1 MGYNCLL
8 DIWRKS
14 AVDFGDKIALTD
26 VFETD
31 KISYKTAFREICY
44 LAGIFKSF
52 GIEKGDKIC
61 FFAQNFPHWLLIEQA
76 GISLG
81 SISVSKNSQNS
92 SIKELEYIFYNS
104 ESCALICD
112 SFEIINY
119 FTSLDS
125 DFFNKVKFVLY
136 TGTESFENQNP
147 NIKNFNEILASFDK
161 NKDYF
166 SDYKNDGEDV
176 CYIHYTSGTS
186 SMPKGAVLVNYGMVY
201 EVEEIRCRLEN
212 EHPKLFLE
220 TFPLASAGGKT
231 FNLYSIAV
239 GCKIVFTPY
248 NVFFEKLK
256 ELKPTLLHCAPKIVM
271 TMLGKYNE
279 YIESEGKIFKKFF
292 ELNYSISKFIL
303 KIQRNIYKNKK
314 TNTKTQGIEALLDAA
329 LNIIKKIQDKLIY
342 KKVRNQ
348 YIQDSTILAV
358 GSASFANKAEDFYS
372 ILGIHVA
379 QDYGM
384 TETTGIATHATL
396 QDQLERPYTVGRPF
410 SKTKFKIVDPE
421 TKKVLKPMEKGI
433 LMLKGPNVMK
443 GYYNNP
449 EATIKALSEDG
460 WLTTGDLAYIY
471 PDDYLVILSRYD
483 DVIVLMNGYNV
494 FAPPIQDQVNS
505 SDYINQ
511 TVVVGHGKPH
521 LSALIS
527 LNKEAYE
534 KWCTDNSIP
543 IRNPNSNEEFKNFLL
558 EQINILIAQKEH
570 YHYYEKLKKIYFV
583 KEEFSEEN
591 GCLTNT
597 LKVKYRKVCEIYKD
611 IIENMYN

>member
-1 MGYNCLL
+1 MGYGCLL

-14 AVDFGDKIALTD
+14 ADDFGDSIAISD
-26 VFETD
+26 VFNTD
-31 KISYKTAFREICY
+31 SISYKVAFKEICY
-44 LAGIFKSF
+44 LAEVFKSF

-104 ESCALICD
+104 DSCALICD
-112 SFEIINY
+112 SMEIINY
-119 FTSLDS
+119 FTNLDS
-125 DFFNKVKFVLY
+125 NFFNKVKFVLY
-136 TGTESFENQNP
+136 TGTESYENQNP
-147 NIKNFNEILASFDK
+147 NIKNFSEILASFDK

-166 SDYKNDGEDV
+166 SDYKNDPQDA

-186 SMPKGAVLVNYGMVY
+186 SLPKGAVLVNYGMVY
-201 EVEEIRCRLEN
+201 EVEEIKCRLKN
-212 EHPKLFLE
+212 EKPKLFLE

-256 ELKPTLLHCAPKIVM
+256 ELKPSLLHCAPKIVM

-279 YIESEGKIFKKFF
+279 YIESGGKIFKKFF

-314 TNTKTQGIEALLDAA
+314 TNTKTQGIVALLDAT
-329 LNIIKKIQDKLIY
+329 LNVVKKFQDKVIY
-342 KKVRNQ
+342 KKIRNQ
-348 YIQDSTILAV
+348 YIQDSTILAI
-358 GSASFANKAEDFYS
+358 GSASFANSAEDFYS

-410 SKTKFKIVDPE
+410 SKTEFKIVDPE
-421 TKKVLKPMEKGI
+421 TKEVLKPMEKGI

-449 EATIKALSEDG
+449 EATSKALSEDG
-460 WLTTGDLAYIY
+460 WLTTGDLAYLY
-471 PDDYLVILSRYD
+471 PDNYLVILSRYD

-494 FAPPIQDQVNS
+494 FAPPIQDQINS
-505 SDYINQ
+505 LDYINQ
-511 TVVVGHGKPH
+511 TIVVGHGKPY
-521 LSALIS
+521 LSALIF
-527 LNKEAYE
+527 LNKDLYE
-534 KWCTDNSIP
+534 KWCSEQLKQICD
-543 IRNPNSNEEFKNFLL
+543 PNFNEEFKNFLL
-558 EQINILIAQKEH
+558 EQINIAISQKNH
-570 YHYYEKLKKIYFV
+570 YHYYEKIKNIYFV
-583 KEEFSEEN
+583 KEGFSEEN
-591 GCLTNT
+591 GFLTNT
-597 LKVKYRKVCEIYKD
+597 LKIKYRKVCEVYQG
-611 IIENMYN
+611 IIDSLYE

>member
-14 AVDFGDKIALTD
+14 ASDFGDRIALTD
-26 VFETD
+26 VFGSDE
-31 KISYKTAFREICY
+31 ISYKTAFREICY
-44 LAGIFKSF
+44 LAEVFKSF

-76 GISLG
+76 GITLG

-104 ESCALICD
+104 DSCALICD

-119 FTSLDS
+119 FTNLDS

-136 TGTESFENQNP
+136 TGTDSRDGQNC
-147 NIKNFNEILASFDK
+147 NIKYFSDILADFDK
-161 NKDYF
+161 EKDYF
-166 SDYKNDGEDV
+166 SDYKNDPQDA

-212 EHPKLFLE
+212 EHPQLFLE

-256 ELKPTLLHCAPKIVM
+256 ELKPSLLHCAPKIVM
-271 TMLGKYNE
+271 TMLGKYNK

-292 ELNYSISKFIL
+292 EINYSISKLIL
-303 KIQRNIYKNKK
+303 KTQRGIYKNKK
-314 TNTKTQGIEALLDAA
+314 TNIKTQGIDAFFDAA
-329 LNIIKKIQDKLIY
+329 LNIIKKFQDKLIY
-342 KKVRNQ
+342 KKIRNQ
-348 YIQDSTILAV
+348 YIQDDTILAI
-358 GSASFANKAEDFYS
+358 GSASFANTAEDFYS

-396 QDQLERPYTVGRPF
+396 QDQIERPYTVGKPF
-410 SKTKFKIVDPE
+410 SKTEFKIVDPE
-421 TKKVLKPMEKGI
+421 TKEVLKPMEKGI

-449 EATIKALSEDG
+449 EATSKALSDDG
-460 WLTTGDLAYIY
+460 WLTTGDLAYLY

-494 FAPPIQDQVNS
+494 FAPPIQDQMNS
-505 SDYINQ
+505 LDYISQ
-511 TVVVGHGKPH
+511 TVVVGHGKPY
-521 LSALIS
+521 LSALIF
-527 LNKEAYE
+527 LNKDLYE
-534 KWCTDNSIP
+534 KWCSEQLKQNCD
-543 IRNPNSNEEFKNFLL
+543 PNFNEEFKNFLL
-558 EQINILIAQKEH
+558 EQINTAISQKKH
-570 YHYYEKLKKIYFV
+570 YHYYEKIKNIYFV

-591 GCLTNT
+591 GFLTNT
-597 LKVKYRKVCEIYKD
+597 LKIKYRKVCEVYQG
-611 IIENMYN
+611 IIDSLYE